1 MLCHMNKLVL
11 YTTEGCHLCEH
22 AEVLL
27 QEFASSSANAF
38 DYRLDAIDI
47 STDEGLVE
55 LYGIRIPVVR
65 NLTTEKEVAW
75 PFSVEDLLTLF

>member
-1 MLCHMNKLVL
+1 MNKLVL

-27 QEFASSSANAF
+27 QEFASSSTNAF